1 MSAPPSRD
9 DAAGRAYNDLRNKA
23 RAAHRPTQELLQLY
37 LLEAFLRRLAGSSHR
52 QNLVLKGGVLL
63 AALGDRRPTKD
74 VDLQA
79 RQLSNDADTTT
90 RVILEIARLAAD
102 DGVAFDTEAAT
113 TEIIREDDGYRAY
126 RVRMPASLA
135 TANLRFAVDISVGD
149 PIEPSPQLVQL
160 PCLLTEDTIALVGYP
175 IVMVHA
181 EKLVTALQRGTVNTR
196 WRDFADI
203 WTLSRHWDCGGTE
216 LQSALTTVAG
226 YRGAALEAIF
236 PAPPLWP
243 VWLGPPARRPS
254 AMSCAVPRW
263 RWFGRRSSCWA
274 CPAREPS
281 SSFSSGCARRSSRP
295 FGLRP

>member
-52 QNLVLKGGVLL
+52 ENLVLKGGVLL

-79 RQLSNDADTTT
+79 RQLTNDADTTT
-90 RVILEIARLAAD
+90 QVICEIAQLSAD
-102 DGVAFDTEAAT
+102 DGVVFDTESAT
-113 TEIIREDDGYRAY
+113 TELIREDDSYQGY

-135 TANLRFAVDISVGD
+135 TANLKFAVDVSVGD
-149 PIEPSPQLVQL
+149 PIEPGPQLVQL
-160 PCLLTEDTIALVGYP
+160 PCLITDDTIALVGYP

-181 EKLVTALQRGTVNTR
+181 EKLVTALQRGTANTR
-196 WRDFADI
+196 WRDFADV
-203 WTLSRHWDCGGTE
+203 WTLSRHWDCNGKQ
-216 LQSALTTVAG
+216 LLSALTTVAR

-236 PAPPLWP
+236 PALEGYADLAQVRWSLWRARQNLDTPLP
-243 VWLGPPARRPS
+243 EQFADVLTDIARFADPALLGQATGKTWK
-254 AMSCAVPRW
+254 ADAETW
-263 RWFGRRSSCWA
+263 Q
-274 CPAREPS
+274 
-281 SSFSSGCARRSSRP
+281 
-295 FGLRP
+295 

>member
-1 MSAPPSRD
+1 VSAPPSRD
-9 DAAGRAYNDLRNKA
+9 DTAGRAYNDLRNKA
-23 RAAHRPTQELLQLY
+23 RSAHRPTQEFLQLY
-37 LLEAFLRRLAGSSHR
+37 LLEAFLRRLASSSHS

-79 RQLSNDADTTT
+79 RQLTNDADTTT
-90 RVILEIARLAAD
+90 QVICEIARLAAD

-135 TANLRFAVDISVGD
+135 TANLKFAVDISVGD

-160 PCLLTEDTIALVGYP
+160 PCLLTDDTIELVAYP

-203 WTLSRHWDCGGTE
+203 WTLSRHWDCNGTE
-216 LQSALTTVAG
+216 LQSTLTTVAQ
-226 YRGAALEAIF
+226 YRGATLGAIF
-236 PAPPLWP
+236 PALEGYAELAQVRWLLWRAKQNLDTPLP
-243 VWLGPPARRPS
+243 EQFADVLTDIARFANPALLGQATGKTWK
-254 AMSCAVPRW
+254 ADVETW
-263 RWFGRRSSCWA
+263 R
-274 CPAREPS
+274 
-281 SSFSSGCARRSSRP
+281 
-295 FGLRP
+295 

>member
-1 MSAPPSRD
+1 VSAPPSRD

-102 DGVAFDTEAAT
+102 DGVMFDTEAAT
-113 TEIIREDDGYRAY
+113 AELIREDDGYQGY

-135 TANLRFAVDISVGD
+135 TANLKFAVDISVGD

-203 WTLSRHWDCGGTE
+203 WTLSRHWDCSGTE
-216 LQSALTTVAG
+216 LQSALTAVAR
-226 YRGAALEAIF
+226 YRGAELQAILPALEGYAELAQARWSLWRAKQNLDTPLPEQFADVLTDIARF
-236 PAPPLWP
+236 ADPAL
-243 VWLGPPARRPS
+243 LGQSTGKTWKAD
-254 AMSCAVPRW
+254 VETW
-263 RWFGRRSSCWA
+263 Q
-274 CPAREPS
+274 
-281 SSFSSGCARRSSRP
+281 
-295 FGLRP
+295 